1 MKNDLFDS
9 IGEKHFSYWTDQLTR
24 EGYID
29 KVILQP
35 EPYKLSS
42 KVVKKFIKPM
52 KRVADKE
59 VYQTVLR
66 EHIYTPDALIIWNK
80 KAEGVFYI
88 TQDSNCKILP
98 HHLFANYQGYRN
110 RDVYATTVELKPSF
124 DHQNMTRLAS
134 LNIKW
139 VYDKHGHIVEMVK
152 LPDFFKKTFTPD
164 RYLLTDKTYEPRKL
178 KYKPKTFVGFISEL
192 QKQAKP

>member
-1 MKNDLFDS
+1 MENESLFDS
-9 IGEKHFSYWTDQLTR
+9 IGELHFSYWTDQLIK
-24 EGYID
+24 EGYIE

-42 KVVKKFIKPM
+42 KVVRKFIKPM
-52 KRVADKE
+52 KRIADKE

-66 EHIYTPDALIIWNK
+66 EHIYTADVLIIWNK
-80 KAEGVFYI
+80 KAEGIFYI
-88 TQDSNCKILP
+88 TEKSKFKILP

-110 RDVYATTVELKPSF
+110 RNVYATTIELKPSF

-139 VYDKHGHIVEMVK
+139 VYDKHGHIIEMVK
-152 LPDFFKKTFTPD
+152 IPAFFKKTFTPD
-164 RYLLTDKTYEPRKL
+164 RYLTTDRSHATRKL
-178 KYKPKTFVGFISEL
+178 KYKPRRLAEHIKSIQE
-192 QKQAKP
+192 